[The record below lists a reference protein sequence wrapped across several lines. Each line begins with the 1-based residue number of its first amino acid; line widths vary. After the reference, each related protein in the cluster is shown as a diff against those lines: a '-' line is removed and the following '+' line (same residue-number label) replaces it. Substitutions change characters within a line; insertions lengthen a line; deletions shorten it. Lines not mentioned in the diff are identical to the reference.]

1 MKDPR
6 LTEAVD
12 ALVSGEGTVKQRVVV
27 ACKILRPMMQLNNLP
42 ENSRA
47 RLRKVLEAASLK
59 GAQSNASG
67 VWRDALDHTAVHKH
81 NSTYKKFAREI
92 FAVWLDSHA
101 ER

>member
-12 ALVSGEGTVKQRVVV
+12 ALVSGKGTVKQRVVI

-42 ENSRA
+42 AHLRA
-47 RLRKVLEAASLK
+47 RLRKVLQAASLK

-67 VWRDALDHTAVHKH
+67 VWRDAFDHTAVNKH
-81 NSTYKKFAREI
+81 NSTYKPFAREI
-92 FAVWLDSHA
+92 FSVWLDSQA
-101 ER
+101 EQ